1 MDDKTY
7 AIVGVTFLSVAIL
20 ATLLVFQ
27 HAYGVEKDPR
37 KTIRRMTADAMIMA
51 IIMLMTFVPNLGYLA
66 VTPFISFT
74 LLHLPV
80 LLGAAIGGWKRGLLF
95 GFIFGVSS
103 YVNALSSAGF
113 NLLFAH
119 PLVAI
124 PPRMAFGLLAG
135 IVFSLIGKLSKKK
148 WNVLY
153 LGLAAAGLTMLHTVM
168 VFADLYAFYPET
180 IGGLLTSGTPA
191 ATGTALTF
199 TVLIL
204 IGMAGEMGL
213 AAFIIPPLVVALR
226 KAVPSLFQK

>member
-1 MDDKTY
+1 METKTY
-7 AIVGVTFLSVAIL
+7 AIVGIAALSVAIL
-20 ATLLVFQ
+20 GTLVLFQ
-27 HAYGVEKDPR
+27 GFYQKERDPR
-37 KTIRRMTADAMIMA
+37 KTIRQITSDAMIMA
-51 IIMLMTFVPNLGYLA
+51 VIILMTFVPHIGYIA

-103 YVNALSSAGF
+103 YINALSSAGF

-135 IVFSLIGKLSKKK
+135 IVFSLIGKLSKGKAK
-148 WNVLY
+148 VLY
-153 LGLAAAGLTMLHTVM
+153 LGLAAAGLTMIHTIL
-168 VFADLYAFYPET
+168 VFLDLYLFYPET
-180 IGGLLTSGTPA
+180 VGGLLTSGEPA

-204 IGMAGEMGL
+204 IGMAGEMAL
-213 AAFIIPPLVVALR
+213 AALIIPPLVTALR
-226 KAVPSLFQK
+226 KAVPSLFRK